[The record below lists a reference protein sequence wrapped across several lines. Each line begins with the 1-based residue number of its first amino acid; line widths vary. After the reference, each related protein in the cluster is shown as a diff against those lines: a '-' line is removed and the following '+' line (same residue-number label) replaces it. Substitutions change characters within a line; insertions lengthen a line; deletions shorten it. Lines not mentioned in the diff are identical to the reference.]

1 MIIWSG
7 WGFLVAVFVFG
18 ASLAMEIV
26 TESLAGDDT
35 LYQTQAWPLALA
47 LVAAGIATWFVGKYL
62 NARGARIVIDK
73 ATGKEL
79 TIDGRHNFFF
89 IPMHYWGP
97 VLIVLAVLAFVLR
110 L

>member
-1 MIIWSG
+1 MIIWRG

-18 ASLAMEIV
+18 ASLAMELV
-26 TESLAGDDT
+26 TESLTGDDD

-62 NARGARIVIDK
+62 NAKGARTVIDK

-79 TIDGRHNFFF
+79 TIGGRHDFFF

-97 VLIVLAVLAFVLR
+97 ALIGLAVLPFVLR
-110 L
+110 R